1 MSSFISEYL
10 QNHKLYKLLYRIAN
24 HDPEALEILFHD
36 YGSFIYW
43 HIMNYVQDKSL
54 GEDIF
59 QEVFIKLYL
68 LNPQNV
74 PNRGATSWLIH
85 VIHNTAVTYLEK
97 RFHQTEK
104 DLFDSDFNQ
113 NIEAL
118 SIPSVED
125 EIISAI
131 YVDELFRSF
140 DSETNAIL
148 HLRQEGY
155 TFEEISQKLCINS
168 STARSKY
175 ARAIQQLRKI
185 M

>member
-85 VIHNTAVTYLEK
+85 VIHNTAVTYLENDPIK
-97 RFHQTEK
+97 QKKTC
-104 DLFDSDFNQ
+104 
-113 NIEAL
+113 
-118 SIPSVED
+118 SIP
-125 EIISAI
+125 ISI
-131 YVDELFRSF
+131 KIQKPCPFLLSKMKLFLQSM
-140 DSETNAIL
+140 SMS
-148 HLRQEGY
+148 Y
-155 TFEEISQKLCINS
+155 
-168 STARSKY
+168 
-175 ARAIQQLRKI
+175 
-185 M
+185 